1 MITEKN
7 PFRVFSKWYETAK
20 GTGLKDPEK
29 MTLATVGPD
38 GRPSS
43 RIVLFKDVNDNGFT
57 FFTNFK
63 SRKAREMDLNPYVS
77 AVIFWEDPGFQVRIE
92 GRVEMISSLESD
104 RYFNTRPRGS
114 QLSAWASL
122 QSSEIPSR
130 ASLEQE
136 MKRYAE
142 MYEGKSVPRPPY
154 WGGYRLAP
162 DRFEFWKEGKDRLH
176 ERLVYIKE
184 SSFWKH
190 RILAP

>member
-77 AVIFWEDPGFQVRIE
+77 AVIFWEDPGFQE
-92 GRVEMISSLESD
+92 QAFQSAPVEHS
-104 RYFNTRPRGS
+104 PQG
-114 QLSAWASL
+114 
-122 QSSEIPSR
+122 
-130 ASLEQE
+130 
-136 MKRYAE
+136 
-142 MYEGKSVPRPPY
+142 SVPRQRSLSSSSRALLARARREIDSTPGSGQSWGFSCLRCGGLRPP
-154 WGGYRLAP
+154 
-162 DRFEFWKEGKDRLH
+162 
-176 ERLVYIKE
+176 
-184 SSFWKH
+184 
-190 RILAP
+190 